1 MPGPGLPPEGG
12 LFPGGLFPD
21 GGFPPDAGSCA
32 PDIDG
37 SGGTDGAAPDG
48 APDDG
53 FSAPAAGGVGVGK
66 VLRGSGA
73 SFCCGPGEVAPVP
86 LAGTAGTAVSPVPDP
101 GDIDEDEL

>member
-1 MPGPGLPPEGG
+1 
-12 LFPGGLFPD
+12 LFPD

-37 SGGTDGAAPDG
+37 SGGTDGVSPDGAPADG

-53 FSAPAAGGVGVGK
+53 FSAPAADDVGVGK

-73 SFCCGPGEVAPVP
+73 SFCCGPGAVAPVP
-86 LAGTAGTAVSPVPDP
+86 LAETAGTAVSPVPDP
-101 GDIDEDEL
+101 GDIDGDEL